1 MIKKIVRIFFS
12 ILLLLWLLFVLVFKD
27 DVKNCI
33 FEVID
38 LWFTKVV
45 ISILPVYIVTSLIV
59 GFPLLSTFFFK
70 MVKRFNLFEN
80 KHAFSLFLISM
91 ICGNPTSSILIGN
104 SFQKQTISYPQA
116 KLLYGNCSFISFLFI
131 MNVVDSPLSYIII
144 LSQILTTIF
153 IYIFNAK
160 KTPLS
165 FSETNPDKN
174 ESVSDLVMQIIDTA
188 PSVLLKILSAM
199 LFVNLFKLPFLY
211 VSNHPVI
218 EYFLNLLEISTG
230 LYCVNQMLVSGFFKL
245 ILLNTLVSFNGVAIQ
260 LQVFNVLK
268 KAKLTMAPYIK
279 GRIANL
285 VISTIIS
292 FGLFLLTKLFF

>member
-1 MIKKIVRIFFS
+1 MIKKIFKLFFS
-12 ILLLLWLLFVLVFKD
+12 ILLLLWLLFVLVFKE

-45 ISILPVYIVTSLIV
+45 ISILPIYIVTSLIV

-70 MVKRFNLFEN
+70 LIKRFNLFEN
-80 KHAFSLFLISM
+80 THAFSLFLVSI
-91 ICGNPTSSILIGN
+91 ICGNPTSTILICN
-104 SFQKQTISYPQA
+104 SYQKQNISYQQA

-131 MNVVDSPLSYIII
+131 MTVVDAPASSIII

-153 IYIFNAK
+153 IYILNTR
-160 KTPLS
+160 KTTLS
-165 FSETNPDKN
+165 FSEMKNTTN
-174 ESVSDLVMQIIDTA
+174 ESAGDLVMQIIDTA

-199 LFVNLFKLPFLY
+199 LLVNLFKLPFLY
-211 VSNHPVI
+211 VSNHPI
-218 EYFLNLLEISTG
+218 LEYFLNLLEISTG
-230 LYCVNQMLVSGFFKL
+230 LNQVNQMIVSSFFKL
-245 ILLNTLVSFNGVAIQ
+245 ILLNTLVSLNGLAIN

-268 KAKLTMAPYIK
+268 KAKLTIAPYIK
-279 GRIANL
+279 GRITNL